1 MANNDKLFNLLNA
14 LLKNNSAGQNIS
26 AEQVQNMAQQGSPNE
41 ILKNLDPQNAQK
53 VKEILNNPKEMEKI
67 MNSPQAQSLLKK
79 LRGNSNG
86 LYSGAN
92 RENHVRPSGDESA

>member
-14 LLKNNSAGQNIS
+14 LLKNNSANQNIS
-26 AEQVQNMAQQGSPNE
+26 AEQVKNMAQQGSTDQ

-53 VKEILNNPKEMEKI
+53 VKEILKNPKEMEKI
-67 MNSPQAQSLLKK
+67 MSSPQAQSLLKK

-86 LYSGAN
+86 
-92 RENHVRPSGDESA
+92 

>member
-26 AEQVQNMAQQGSPNE
+26 AEQVKNMAQQGSPNE
-41 ILKNLDPQNAQK
+41 ILKNLDPQTAQK

-86 LYSGAN
+86 
-92 RENHVRPSGDESA
+92 

>member
-26 AEQVQNMAQQGSPNE
+26 AEQVKNMAQQGSPNE

-86 LYSGAN
+86 
-92 RENHVRPSGDESA
+92 

>member
-14 LLKNNSAGQNIS
+14 LLKNNSANQNIS
-26 AEQVQNMAQQGSPNE
+26 AEQVKNMAQQGSPDQ

-67 MNSPQAQSLLKK
+67 MSSPQAQNLLKK

-86 LYSGAN
+86 
-92 RENHVRPSGDESA
+92 

>member
-14 LLKNNSAGQNIS
+14 LLKNNLADQNIS
-26 AEQVQNMAQQGSPNE
+26 AEQVKNMAQQGSPNE

-86 LYSGAN
+86 
-92 RENHVRPSGDESA
+92 

>member
-14 LLKNNSAGQNIS
+14 LLKNNSSGQNIS
-26 AEQVQNMAQQGSPNE
+26 AEQVQNMAQQDSPNE

-86 LYSGAN
+86 
-92 RENHVRPSGDESA
+92 

>member
-26 AEQVQNMAQQGSPNE
+26 AEQVQNMAQQDSPNE

-86 LYSGAN
+86 
-92 RENHVRPSGDESA
+92 

>member
-79 LRGNSNG
+79 QRGNSNG
-86 LYSGAN
+86 
-92 RENHVRPSGDESA
+92 

>member
-14 LLKNNSAGQNIS
+14 LLKNNSAGQNFSID
-26 AEQVQNMAQQGSPNE
+26 QVKNMAHQGSPDE

-67 MNSPQAQSLLKK
+67 MSSPQAQSLLKK

-86 LYSGAN
+86 
-92 RENHVRPSGDESA
+92 

>member
-67 MNSPQAQSLLKK
+67 MNSPHAQSLLKK

-86 LYSGAN
+86 
-92 RENHVRPSGDESA
+92 

>member
-26 AEQVQNMAQQGSPNE
+26 PEQVKNMAQQGSPNE

-86 LYSGAN
+86 
-92 RENHVRPSGDESA
+92 

>member
-14 LLKNNSAGQNIS
+14 MLKNNSAGQNIS
-26 AEQVQNMAQQGSPNE
+26 AEQVKNMAQQGSPNE

-86 LYSGAN
+86 
-92 RENHVRPSGDESA
+92 

>member
-26 AEQVQNMAQQGSPNE
+26 AERVKNMAQQGSPNE

-86 LYSGAN
+86 
-92 RENHVRPSGDESA
+92 

>member
-1 MANNDKLFNLLNA
+1 MANNDKLFNLLNT

-26 AEQVQNMAQQGSPNE
+26 AEQVKNMAQQGSPNE

-86 LYSGAN
+86 
-92 RENHVRPSGDESA
+92 

>member
-41 ILKNLDPQNAQK
+41 ILKISTRK
-53 VKEILNNPKEMEKI
+53 T
-67 MNSPQAQSLLKK
+67 LKK
-79 LRGNSNG
+79 LKR
-86 LYSGAN
+86 Y
-92 RENHVRPSGDESA
+92 

>member
-14 LLKNNSAGQNIS
+14 LLKNNSAGQNFS
-26 AEQVQNMAQQGSPNE
+26 ADQVKNMAQQGSADE
-41 ILKNLDPQNAQK
+41 IIKNLDPQNAQK

-67 MNSPQAQSLLKK
+67 MSSPQAQSLLKK

-86 LYSGAN
+86 
-92 RENHVRPSGDESA
+92 

>member
-53 VKEILNNPKEMEKI
+53 VKEILNNPKEM
-67 MNSPQAQSLLKK
+67 
-79 LRGNSNG
+79 
-86 LYSGAN
+86 
-92 RENHVRPSGDESA
+92 

>member
-26 AEQVQNMAQQGSPNE
+26 AEQVKNMAQQGSPNE

-53 VKEILNNPKEMEKI
+53 VKEILNNPKEMETMKQI
-67 MNSPQAQSLLKK
+67 VISVLN
-79 LRGNSNG
+79 N
-86 LYSGAN
+86 
-92 RENHVRPSGDESA
+92 

>member
-26 AEQVQNMAQQGSPNE
+26 AEQVKNIAQQGSPNE

-86 LYSGAN
+86 
-92 RENHVRPSGDESA
+92 

>member
-14 LLKNNSAGQNIS
+14 LLKNNSAGQNFS
-26 AEQVQNMAQQGSPNE
+26 ADQVKNMAQQGSPDE

-67 MNSPQAQSLLKK
+67 MSSPQAQSLLKK

-86 LYSGAN
+86 
-92 RENHVRPSGDESA
+92 

>member
-53 VKEILNNPKEMEKI
+53 VKEILNNPKEMERI
-67 MNSPQAQSLLKK
+67 MNSPQPQSLLKK

-86 LYSGAN
+86 
-92 RENHVRPSGDESA
+92 

>member
-26 AEQVQNMAQQGSPNE
+26 AEQVQNMAQEGAPNE

-86 LYSGAN
+86 
-92 RENHVRPSGDESA
+92 